1 MYVVDSNMNSN
12 IKSIGLS
19 CNPSDFQY
27 VLISLRGGIPMSFG
41 GSEEPAAYGEL
52 ISIGGVGPDTNKQLS
67 AAISEI
73 LETKLS
79 VPPARF
85 YIKFF
90 DVKVCITIL
99 PYLKLIH

>member
-1 MYVVDSNMNSN
+1 
-12 IKSIGLS
+12 
-19 CNPSDFQY
+19 
-27 VLISLRGGIPMSFG
+27 MSFG

-52 ISIGGVGPDTNKQLS
+52 ISIGGVGPTTNKQLS

-73 LETKLS
+73 LEAKLS

-90 DVKVCITIL
+90 DVKVCGTSLFI
-99 PYLKLIH
+99 LKLIH